1 MKGAGGWG
9 RVCVVALTVWYY
21 GLVAAGCWQLCVSAD
36 IGVHLS
42 PVACENEALFWSGR
56 WLEPQHRPGPAHS
69 TQSQQ
74 RSDSWVRPL
83 VFWSSSINHWIFV
96 KRWLQFTPEHSRW
109 WYYCCLFDARLTTK
123 KKNMSYVSYVR
134 WLADTVL
141 KLELWQYSKL
151 NIGIIVIYYVTVF
164 GVADTIF
171 FFFCIFFFL
180 LFCTFVP
187 KMTQNSCVCAPCPTG
202 GSVVPVQHHS
212 RQPAAGAGRHW
223 RQPCPYDHSPAGQGA
238 HLLFPQSLLN
248 TADVPIN

>member
-123 KKNMSYVSYVR
+123 KKHE
-134 WLADTVL
+134 LCIICTVTCWYRI
-141 KLELWQYSKL
+141 E
-151 NIGIIVIYYVTVF
+151 IRTM
-164 GVADTIF
+164 TIF
-171 FFFCIFFFL
+171 KAKYWYYSNILCHSLWCSRHHLFFFCIFFFL

-223 RQPCPYDHSPAGQGA
+223 RQPRPYDHSPAGQGA